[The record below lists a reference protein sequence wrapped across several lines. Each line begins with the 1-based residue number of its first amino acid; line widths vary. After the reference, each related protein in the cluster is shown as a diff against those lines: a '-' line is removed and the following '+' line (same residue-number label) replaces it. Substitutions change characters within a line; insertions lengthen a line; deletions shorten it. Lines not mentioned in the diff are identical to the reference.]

1 MQPWQ
6 PPMQPMQQIQPIQ
19 GLQPFGSVQS
29 RGQLVPSAPMHMP
42 PQYVSQ
48 PIQMPPPPPQIIY
61 YPQLAPTNTQQPQM
75 NTLKQ
80 KGKDKEKEKQKEVKK
95 TKKKKQ
101 SSTSS
106 DSQSTSGNASL
117 KKKCTRSRRRSR
129 SHRRRKT
136 SRSKSRGRRRSKS
149 SHKRQQ
155 TKTDHT
161 KKKKEGPNHRSIHQ
175 KLQVLPHNG
184 IPMIL
189 NGTHGA
195 IGVPKIRALL
205 NLNLGNSR
213 TIPLGMIPPDPKDI
227 DRITDLINPKELP
240 KDRNKEE
247 ETTKEEE
254 KAGHSPR
261 AKAYLQKEM
270 QGQYILLQLMLIHL
284 AVEAIPSPVV
294 MNSKKNKSQMT
305 HFGVPQSTQL

>member
-1 MQPWQ
+1 
-6 PPMQPMQQIQPIQ
+6 
-19 GLQPFGSVQS
+19 
-29 RGQLVPSAPMHMP
+29 
-42 PQYVSQ
+42 
-48 PIQMPPPPPQIIY
+48 
-61 YPQLAPTNTQQPQM
+61 
-75 NTLKQ
+75 
-80 KGKDKEKEKQKEVKK
+80 
-95 TKKKKQ
+95 
-101 SSTSS
+101 
-106 DSQSTSGNASL
+106 
-117 KKKCTRSRRRSR
+117 
-129 SHRRRKT
+129 
-136 SRSKSRGRRRSKS
+136 
-149 SHKRQQ
+149 
-155 TKTDHT
+155 
-161 KKKKEGPNHRSIHQ
+161 
-175 KLQVLPHNG
+175 
-184 IPMIL
+184 MIL

-195 IGVPKIRALL
+195 ISVPKIRALL

-294 MNSKKNKSQMT
+294 MNSKKNKSQLMSLSS
-305 HFGVPQSTQL
+305 GISSSQISTL